1 MQKLLK
7 VTMTSLVLLTMTYA
21 EEMNENNM
29 IEVETE
35 SESPFYIVTKGMV
48 TPGGD
53 MREEEALLEGDNAY
67 GVGLDIGYMFHEHFG
82 IEFSTVYGK
91 NDITRT
97 EEMHGEIEVDKAK
110 ATYVSYA
117 INLIFKHPI
126 NEEFGYFIKAGYEK
140 EHETIDDFNIDEK
153 EHGVDAAAGLTYE
166 INEKMAA
173 LVEYEYSSIRGLRG
187 DAFFLGIEF
196 EF

>member
-1 MQKLLK
+1 MQKFLK
-7 VTMTSLVLLTMTYA
+7 IFMVSLALVSMTYA
-21 EEMNENNM
+21 EEMNGHELT
-29 IEVETE
+29 EAAHE
-35 SESPFYIVTKGMV
+35 SEAPFYIVVKGMV
-48 TPGGD
+48 TTGGD
-53 MREEEALLEGDNAY
+53 EREEEEYLEGDNAY
-67 GVGLDIGYMFHEHFG
+67 GAGIDIGYMFHEHFG

-117 INLIFKHPI
+117 INLIFKHHI

-140 EHETIDDFNIDEK
+140 EHEKIDDFDIDEK
-153 EHGVDAAAGLTYE
+153 EHGFDAAVGLTYE
-166 INEKMAA
+166 INEDMAA

-187 DAFFLGIEF
+187 DAFFLGMEYKF
-196 EF
+196 